1 MDVSILT
8 FSVGDYIGG
17 INFSHVEHVEEQRN
31 VSGEV
36 RERSLRVG
44 DEILPLVDLRTWF
57 GVKGPLP
64 AGGRIFVW
72 DVNRRVFI
80 VDEALDVIRLSAGD
94 IHPLPSYIFQGK
106 RPFRGLFPYEDQW
119 GLLLEED
126 AEHAAYAQVG

>member
-1 MDVSILT
+1 MDVSILS

-17 INFSHVEHVEEQRN
+17 INFGHVEHVEEQRT

-44 DEILPLVDLRTWF
+44 DEILPLVDLRMWF

-64 AGGRIFVW
+64 AGGRVFVW

-94 IHPLPSYIFQGK
+94 IRPLPPYIFQK
-106 RPFRGLFPYEDQW
+106 ERPFRGLFPYKDQW

>member
-1 MDVSILT
+1 MDVSILA

-17 INFSHVEHVEEQRN
+17 LNFGHVEHVEEQRN

-72 DVNRRVFI
+72 DVHRRVFV
-80 VDEALDVIRLSAGD
+80 VDEALKVIRLSAGE
-94 IHPLPSYIFQGK
+94 IHPLPLYIFQ
-106 RPFRGLFPYEDQW
+106 RERLFRGLFPYENQW
-119 GLLLEED
+119 GLLLEENV
-126 AEHAAYAQVG
+126 EHAAYAQVG